1 MKLGLNFE
9 YDKLNL
15 KEITILIPKYHANM
29 VSFLTPIL
37 GLYGIN
43 VKEFINEFE
52 TKTKFINFD
61 VIIPTRVKISKIKTF
76 QIYVK
81 TPYIISILSNL
92 SNFSLSKPNLSILTL
107 YKISLIKSIYCT
119 SLLLFMQK
127 KIYSSLRKY
136 VSLIVKVNSSI
147 SVGISNLN
155 NLDLGMYNKVVNI
168 KKGLTS
174 FVFLNKIVSDN
185 FGVFITFSNANA
197 VYLNYLKTTLGVH
210 NLNIVKVKVKFLSS
224 LIGKQYFNGSLFYIS
239 SNKFNNYLFFWREV
253 SKKDFGSN
261 FFPVYHRFGLNLTC
275 KSFFKSLVNSF
286 NASNNFICLIKVIYV
301 ARLKLI
307 KTLSGLNILTVRLL
321 NYKCQPTIKY

>member
-185 FGVFITFSNANA
+185 YGVFITFSNANA

-239 SNKFNNYLFFWREV
+239 SNKFNNYLFF
-253 SKKDFGSN
+253 
-261 FFPVYHRFGLNLTC
+261 
-275 KSFFKSLVNSF
+275 
-286 NASNNFICLIKVIYV
+286 
-301 ARLKLI
+301 
-307 KTLSGLNILTVRLL
+307 
-321 NYKCQPTIKY
+321 